1 MNNLLSNIIN
11 QLLGTITDKEQESS
25 VRIRTL
31 DCLTELLLHEP
42 FLEKITQVPNII
54 KVREVTLDRG
64 NYKSLNANAK
74 EFIPAKLPDSVLN
87 SIDDLLN

>member
-11 QLLGTITDKEQESS
+11 QLLGTITDKQQESA

-54 KVREVTLDRG
+54 KVREVTIDR
-64 NYKSLNANAK
+64 KSLNANAK
-74 EFIPAKLPDSVLN
+74 EFIPAKLPDSVLK
-87 SIDDLLN
+87 SIDDLLD